1 MFLAFVALSDILIF
15 TNSRGEFSESLAVP
29 LMIIAVCLAGR
40 PGQTLARGGVWALLL
55 LIALVKGI
63 FVVGA
68 IVLAEGCVALARP
81 GMRGKRLARLALSL
95 LLAVVPIGLYLAWG
109 SAHFSGQTIL
119 HDALEA
125 HGVGELIRALV
136 FDYTTIKAHV
146 TGSMRD
152 AAFVALDFDV
162 WPITVMTTPLLV
174 ACVAWSVFCSV
185 RSQLQGRSR
194 RAVACNVL
202 TIWALIGA
210 IVVVTRGTLAARF
223 HLMYLPAA
231 WMVAAIV
238 LARPRRAISAF
249 ALLIGVALWS
259 AYVGLGAAWLDWDEP
274 TISVSRWI
282 TVAGVLLA
290 IGALVLGLAVRSGK
304 PIAELGGISA
314 ILLAVLVLCIAG
326 PISWAPFA
334 RFEPMPRGDELALL
348 DACRSGREA
357 YPPPLNRTLYIDLAN
372 YYLGG
377 APDTPESREW
387 ALYYAR
393 LEAERVPDDPRAW
406 FYVGEAL
413 LRTGGDWREVR
424 AAWRRSL
431 ELAPNEQL
439 AKRLAQLEAVM
450 QSEGR

>member
-1 MFLAFVALSDILIF
+1 
-15 TNSRGEFSESLAVP
+15 
-29 LMIIAVCLAGR
+29 
-40 PGQTLARGGVWALLL
+40 
-55 LIALVKGI
+55 
-63 FVVGA
+63 
-68 IVLAEGCVALARP
+68 
-81 GMRGKRLARLALSL
+81 
-95 LLAVVPIGLYLAWG
+95 
-109 SAHFSGQTIL
+109 
-119 HDALEA
+119 
-125 HGVGELIRALV
+125 
-136 FDYTTIKAHV
+136 
-146 TGSMRD
+146 
-152 AAFVALDFDV
+152 
-162 WPITVMTTPLLV
+162 MTSPLLF
-174 ACVAWSVFCSV
+174 ACIGWSAARNF
-185 RSQLQGRSR
+185 RKRLQGRNR

-210 IVVVTRGTLAARF
+210 IVVVSRGTLGARF
-223 HLMYLPAA
+223 HLMYLPAG

-238 LARPRRAISAF
+238 LARRRNAAAAP
-249 ALLIGVALWS
+249 ALLAGAALW
-259 AYVGLGAAWLDWDEP
+259 ATYVGLAAAWLDWGNP

-282 TVAGVLLA
+282 TVSGALLAVGVL
-290 IGALVLGLAVRSGK
+290 VVWLAVRRAR
-304 PIAELGGISA
+304 PIAELAGVSA
-314 ILLAVLVLCIAG
+314 ILLAMLALCVAG
-326 PISWAPFA
+326 PVSWASFA

-348 DACRSGREA
+348 DDYRSGREPF
-357 YPPPLNRTLYIDLAN
+357 PPALNRTLYIDLAN

-387 ALYYAR
+387 ALYHAR